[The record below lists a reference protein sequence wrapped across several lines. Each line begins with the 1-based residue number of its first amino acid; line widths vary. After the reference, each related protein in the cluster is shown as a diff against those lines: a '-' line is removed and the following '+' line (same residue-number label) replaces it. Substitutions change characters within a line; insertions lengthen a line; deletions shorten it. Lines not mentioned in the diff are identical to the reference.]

1 MVQLSLEEKFEDAIS
16 VRDKYAHFNRAASRI
31 ERLNSIA
38 KLPELIVARPSGEHW
53 EFVSIRYGRLAATN
67 VSTPTTSVAAAL
79 DALQIMAEQVA
90 DSGFLQQVNHE
101 EVELILNYLTE
112 PGLRLVKVEG
122 EYAFATFGPTS
133 QSFRTGSYEFASA

>member
-1 MVQLSLEEKFEDAIS
+1 MCSSD
-16 VRDKYAHFNRAASRI
+16 
-31 ERLNSIA
+31 
-38 KLPELIVARPSGEHW
+38 LIVARPSEEHW

-67 VSTPTTSVAAAL
+67 VSTPTTSVAVAL

-101 EVELILNYLTE
+101 EVELLLNYLAE
-112 PGLRLVKVEG
+112 PGLRLVRVEG

-133 QSFRTGSYEFASA
+133 QSFRTGRYEFASA